1 MVRSSQLHTDYY
13 RYVNAITNVLLTLN
27 SAVNFLIY
35 CLVGKKF
42 RRIFVAMI
50 CDGCG
55 RLRCRGGDVG
65 GVDGGNEDAAEAE
78 EGDGDELP
86 RHARASPEELQLRP
100 ITAGDS
106 ISMIT

>member
-1 MVRSSQLHTDYY
+1 MVRSTKLQTDYY

-50 CDGCG
+50 CDGCE
-55 RLRCRGGDVG
+55 RLRCGGS
-65 GVDGGNEDAAEAE
+65 DGGGAGGEDEDAAEAE
-78 EGDGDELP
+78 EEDGDELP
-86 RHARASPEELQLRP
+86 RHARTSPEVLQLQP
-100 ITAGDS
+100 VTAS
-106 ISMIT
+106 ATPL